1 MRRRSFGPTSTATW
15 PPPRRT
21 SPASTRRRRG
31 TSSCGTPR
39 RPDGHRTGLPGTA
52 PGEAP
57 VTVVVN
63 RRADFTLDS
72 FRRAAFGREAVEI
85 GPAARDAMAAARRGF
100 LALLDSDRTAF
111 IYGITS
117 RPGVEVATAVPP
129 EQQRE
134 HAAALRAPR
143 RPGRPGRGAA
153 AAVPHGLGRGPR
165 VRGGGGPG
173 AGERQPLFH
182 R

>member
-1 MRRRSFGPTSTATW
+1 MRHRSSGPTSTTTW

-31 TSSCGTPR
+31 SSSCGTPR
-39 RPDGHRTGLPGTA
+39 RPDGYRTGLPGPA

-72 FRRAAFGREAVEI
+72 FRRVAFGREDAQI
-85 GPAARDAMAAARRGF
+85 GPVARDAMAAARRGF

-111 IYGITS
+111 IYGITT

-134 HAAALRAPR
+134 YARLFRAAAGFRV
-143 RPGRPGRGAA
+143 GRGIPSRRA
-153 AAVPHGLGRGPR
+153 GPR
-165 VRGGGGPG
+165 
-173 AGERQPLFH
+173 L
-182 R
+182 